1 MYNSFLS
8 FIIALMLTINSAGAR
23 NCYWFGFLSQF
34 PTPNPTT
41 SQIAISYPGHT
52 GLFVQHY
59 ACLPKHHSYTTASL
73 RFVPVSCFIYRS
85 EKAKPCNKWSTFVKI
100 ELKETLLD
108 LRERFAINDYGGFKN
123 KAAEKGAGKPDF
135 QLGVKHKKPD
145 PPEFPNSRLF
155 KP

>member
-1 MYNSFLS
+1 MQVLEIVTGLASYPSFPP
-8 FIIALMLTINSAGAR
+8 
-23 NCYWFGFLSQF
+23 
-34 PTPNPTT
+34 PTPPPPK
-41 SQIAISYPGHT
+41 SQSCTQGTQGSLCSIT
-52 GLFVQHY
+52 R
-59 ACLPKHHSYTTASL
+59 ACRNIMAMQL
-73 RFVPVSCFIYRS
+73 RVCALCQSVSCFIYRS

-108 LRERFAINDYGGFKN
+108 LPKRFATNDYGGFKN